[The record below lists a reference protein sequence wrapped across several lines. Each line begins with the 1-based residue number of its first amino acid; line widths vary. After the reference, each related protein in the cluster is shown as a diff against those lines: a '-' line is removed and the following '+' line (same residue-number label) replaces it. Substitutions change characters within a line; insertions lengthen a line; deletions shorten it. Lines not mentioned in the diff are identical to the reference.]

1 MLGQGRA
8 LSVVRVPI
16 KMYPKKART
25 PIVWNGGPNGHA
37 RLPHRVVKMAAT
49 CPRTTRKPPLL
60 KTPTGVL
67 STTRG
72 LIGPTVVVKTLTPL
86 ITRKPTTGSLVITDY
101 CSFEHRAFCQQHPPY
116 PRTWRRYNITG
127 EHTHIDV
134 YVYIEVVPCL
144 LLDFD
149 TLVVRGDASEREK
162 QPTPYACVRG

>member
-72 LIGPTVVVKTLTPL
+72 LSVSSVSRRHHGPNATVQIDTFISNYLYHNVVIITHTLYL
-86 ITRKPTTGSLVITDY
+86 YIY
-101 CSFEHRAFCQQHPPY
+101 Y
-116 PRTWRRYNITG
+116 YNKI
-127 EHTHIDV
+127 
-134 YVYIEVVPCL
+134 
-144 LLDFD
+144 
-149 TLVVRGDASEREK
+149 
-162 QPTPYACVRG
+162 